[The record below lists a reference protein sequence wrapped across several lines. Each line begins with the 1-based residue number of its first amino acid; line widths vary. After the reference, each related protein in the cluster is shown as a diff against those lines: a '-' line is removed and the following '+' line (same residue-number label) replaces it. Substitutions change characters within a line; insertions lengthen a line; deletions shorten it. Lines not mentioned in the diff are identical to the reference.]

1 MTGKSNLNSD
11 QALKMSAAPR
21 EEFLD
26 AVERHICQVLGFDY
40 GFIDIVSGHDIVN
53 LVDFSAAEKDEQTL
67 NLVRNLLDENKQPLA
82 VANSLLSQKVK
93 STQRAWVGRAYLK
106 SDTRSSSSL
115 PSDEGAMPY
124 AIVPILCDAHA
135 TSAISVKGFLR
146 VVSFDASREITNQ
159 DLTTLRLMGEHL
171 ANRTQLFIGADTEKD
186 NGQAAVAMALAGSE
200 RNLSDKSGHEERDH
214 ILILHSNRVL
224 RRRFSR
230 ILSERY
236 SILECDNEEKALS
249 FLGET
254 RIDLIIVDSNLTGT
268 SGYGF
273 CKMVKD
279 SPDWKHIPVLIVTPD
294 SGPSVRVEAL
304 GVGADD
310 CLADSCFDSELLA
323 RAQSS
328 LRHRRIEKELAV
340 QLELLED
347 YAQRLEKAHEQL
359 SQDRQSQMQRNTML
373 EQLRRESDI
382 LRNQESLLHRISNT
396 IRRSFNIKENLTEML
411 EELSGYFALDC
422 CFLVLPSEEEPEDTI
437 RVEYVTDESYK
448 VIDFERDISTLE
460 LYSKLFAPD
469 QAIIAN
475 DVANDRRLDA
485 FRSHVL
491 NGYNILSLF
500 YVPVH
505 YSEKLLGLLVGFKG
519 EVPANWNRV
528 NEAFMKSVADQVA
541 SGVTN
546 ARLYAR
552 VQRQATTDG
561 LTSLFN
567 HRTGQEKL
575 TEQLRMAERYQRHL
589 SVLMVDVDHF
599 KSINDNYGHPVGD
612 TVLKAVA
619 KLIKSNCRDVDI
631 PIRYGGEEF
640 MLVLPEVSRE
650 GAHVVA
656 ERIRRS
662 LSQEVI
668 HHESFSLSVTASLG
682 ISTFP
687 DDAIEQHVLLD
698 MADKAL
704 YMSKRMGRNQVRTAD
719 ELKGNQPQPTAVK
732 QENFGFDV
740 DKLSDEARNSTE
752 LMPEVVEMVKQLAQN
767 LYSRSDYNKIHHLE
781 VARLSEM
788 LGKVMGLS
796 KSQIEQIR
804 VAGLLHD
811 VGTLRLPDDILN
823 KVGAY
828 TPDERRIVN
837 QHSLMGAE
845 MLRPV
850 KALAEVC
857 QILENH
863 HERWDGTGFPR
874 GLRGEDIPLAA
885 RIVSIV
891 DSYHAMISARPYR
904 QALTVEEAIATL
916 RAGAGKQWDPFLVD
930 IFIAVIA
937 NLNAPI

>member
-1 MTGKSNLNSD
+1 MTADNIYSD
-11 QALKMSAAPR
+11 STAVTGVPR

-53 LVDFSAAEKDEQTL
+53 LVDFTAAERDEQTIK
-67 NLVRNLLDENKQPLA
+67 LVQELVDENKQPLA
-82 VANSLLSQKVK
+82 VANTLVAQKVK
-93 STQRAWVGRAYLK
+93 STQRPWVGRAFA
-106 SDTRSSSSL
+106 RASSNEKRL
-115 PSDEGAMPY
+115 DENELPY
-124 AIVPILCDAHA
+124 AIVPVMSDA
-135 TSAISVKGFLR
+135 SAKSGIVKGLIR
-146 VVSFDASREITNQ
+146 VVCFDSSREISTQ

-171 ANRTQLFIGADTEKD
+171 ANRTQLFFEAQSENALSQVSKNSEADP
-186 NGQAAVAMALAGSE
+186 AAA
-200 RNLSDKSGHEERDH
+200 DRDQ
-214 ILILHSNRVL
+214 ILVLHGNRVL
-224 RRRFSR
+224 RRRFTR
-230 ILSERY
+230 ILSDRY
-236 SILECDNEEKALS
+236 RIFECDSEEKSLS
-249 FLGET
+249 YLSEN
-254 RIDLIIVDSNLTGT
+254 RVDLIIVDSNLSGT
-268 SGYGF
+268 SGFGF
-273 CKMVKD
+273 CKMIKD
-279 SPDWKHIPVLIVTPD
+279 SPQWKHIPVLIVTPD
-294 SGPSVRVEAL
+294 SGPSARVEAL
-304 GVGADD
+304 SVGADD
-310 CLADSCFDSELLA
+310 CLTDSCFDTELAA
-323 RAQSS
+323 RVQSS

-422 CFLVLPSEEEPEDTI
+422 CFLVLPSEEEPEDSI

-448 VIDFERDISTLE
+448 VIDYDRDLATLE
-460 LYSKLFAPD
+460 LYSKLFAAD
-469 QAIIAN
+469 QAIIVN

-485 FRSHVL
+485 FRSQVL
-491 NGYNILSLF
+491 SGYNILSLF

-561 LTSLFN
+561 LTTLFN

-575 TEQLRMAERYQRHL
+575 TEQMRMAERYQRHL

-619 KLIKSNCRDVDI
+619 RLIKNNCRDVDI

-640 MLVLPEVSRE
+640 MLVLPEVNRE

-656 ERIRRS
+656 ERIRKS

-668 HHESFSLSVTASLG
+668 QHDNIALSVTASLG
-682 ISTFP
+682 IATFP
-687 DDAIEQHVLLD
+687 DDAMEQHVLLKL
-698 MADKAL
+698 ADNAL
-704 YMSKRMGRNQVRTAD
+704 YMSKRMGRNQVHTAD
-719 ELKGNQPQPTAVK
+719 ELQGAGQPAPPPTRS
-732 QENFGFDV
+732 ENFGFDV
-740 DKLSDEARNSTE
+740 DKLSEAARESEE
-752 LMPEVVEMVKQLAQN
+752 LSPEVVEMVKALAGN

-781 VARLSEM
+781 VARLSEL

-796 KSQIEQIR
+796 STQIEQIR

-811 VGTLRLPDDILN
+811 VGTLRLPDELLN
-823 KVGAY
+823 KQGTY
-828 TPDERRIVN
+828 TAEERKVVN
-837 QHSLMGAE
+837 QHSYLGAE

-850 KALAEVC
+850 KSLKEIC
-857 QILENH
+857 EILENH

-874 GLRGEDIPLAA
+874 GLRGEDIPLPA

-904 QALTVEEAIATL
+904 QALTVEEAISTL
-916 RAGAGKQWDPFLVD
+916 RAGAGRQWDPFLVD
-930 IFIAVIA
+930 IFIAVLSNIGA
-937 NLNAPI
+937 AL